1 MLNRLCVISLDILNY
16 NFYIESSDKKNG
28 MVLNDFNMEKN
39 NLIME
44 NWYIKLKRHSIL
56 TL

>member
-1 MLNRLCVISLDILNY
+1 MLNRLCVISLDILNH

-44 NWYIKLKRHSIL
+44 NWYINSKDTAS
-56 TL
+56 